1 MNTYVIGMDGGGSH
15 TRVAVADQNGKIL
28 SYVQKSGCNRYHD
41 TNAEQNVL
49 EAIAEAITQAG
60 LQSDQI
66 ASIQAGMAGLNQPE
80 DTIWAEALL
89 ARTRITGRISAVNDT
104 HIAHT
109 AAFDGEP
116 GIVAIGGT
124 GSLIL
129 GRTEQGAWL
138 RNDQFGHYAPTAA
151 RFLAYDTVHSI
162 LAGRYGPQDQAWIEQ
177 VLKYWDVAS
186 IRELAAL
193 GIAGF
198 AENKQATNRK
208 FGQMASMVTEAADR
222 NIPLAVRVCGSA
234 ADTAVVGILMLAS
247 CFDQPTV
254 SITLTGSCLSSP
266 YMVEAVQK
274 GLDAANMREGKK
286 IQYISSNLPAV
297 GGALLDAYH
306 LAQINVSDNIS
317 TMLQSELNR
326 PHDLNF

>member
-15 TRVAVADQNGKIL
+15 TRVAVADQNGKLL

-60 LQSDQI
+60 LKPSQI

-80 DTIWAEALL
+80 DTVWAEALL
-89 ARTRITGRISAVNDT
+89 ARTGITGRISAVNDT

-129 GRTEQGAWL
+129 GRTEQGSWI

-177 VLKYWDVAS
+177 VLAYWNVTS
-186 IRELAAL
+186 VRELAAL
-193 GIAGF
+193 GVAGF

-208 FGQMASMVTEAADR
+208 FGQMASMVTEAAAR
-222 NIPLAVRVCGSA
+222 NIPLAVRVCDSA

-247 CFDQPTV
+247 CFEHPTV
-254 SITLTGSCLSSP
+254 SLNLTGSCLSSP
-266 YMVEAVQK
+266 FMVEAVQK
-274 GLDAANMREGKK
+274 GLDAAYQPNGKT
-286 IQYISSNLPAV
+286 IQYMTSHLPAV

-306 LAQINVSDNIS
+306 LAVIKVPDDVSAV
-317 TMLQSELNR
+317 LQSELNR
-326 PHDLNF
+326 HTT

>member
-15 TRVAVADQNGKIL
+15 TRVAVADQNGKLL
-28 SYVQKSGCNRYHD
+28 SYVQKGGCNRYHD
-41 TNAEQNVL
+41 TRAEQNVL
-49 EAIAEAITQAG
+49 EGIAEAITKAG
-60 LQSDQI
+60 LKPDQI
-66 ASIQAGMAGLNQPE
+66 ASIQAGMAGLDRSE
-80 DTIWAEALL
+80 DTVWAETLL
-89 ARTRITGRISAVNDT
+89 ARTGITGRISAVNDT

-129 GRTEQGAWL
+129 GRTERGAWL

-162 LAGRYGPQDQAWIEQ
+162 LAGRYESQDQEWIEQ
-177 VLKYWDVAS
+177 VLTYWHVSS

-193 GIAGF
+193 GVSGF
-198 AENKQATNRK
+198 AENKQATNRR
-208 FGQMASMVTEAADR
+208 FGQMAPLVTEAAAR
-222 NIPLAVRVCGSA
+222 NIPLAVRVCDSA
-234 ADTAVVGILMLAS
+234 ADTAVVGILMLAC

-254 SITLTGSCLSSP
+254 SIALTGSCLSSP

-274 GLDAANMREGKK
+274 GLDTAYRPEGKK
-286 IQYISSNLPAV
+286 IQYITSNLPAV

-306 LAQINVSDNIS
+306 LAQIKVSDNIP
-317 TMLQSELNR
+317 TMLQCELNR
-326 PHDLNF
+326 YTT

>member
-28 SYVQKSGCNRYHD
+28 SYVQKGGCNRYHD
-41 TNAEQNVL
+41 IHAEQNVL
-49 EAIAEAITQAG
+49 EGIAEAITQAG

-66 ASIQAGMAGLNQPE
+66 ASIQAGMAGLNRPE
-80 DTIWAEALL
+80 DTLWAETLI
-89 ARTRITGRISAVNDT
+89 ARTGITGRISAVNDT
-104 HIAHT
+104 LIAHT

-129 GRTEQGAWL
+129 GRTEQGTWL

-162 LAGRYGPQDQAWIEQ
+162 LAGRYELQDQEWIEQ
-177 VLKYWDVAS
+177 VLTYWHVSS
-186 IRELAAL
+186 IRELAEL
-193 GIAGF
+193 GVSGF
-198 AENKQATNRK
+198 AENQQATNRR
-208 FGQMASMVTEAADR
+208 FGQMAPLVTEAAVR
-222 NIPLAVRVCGSA
+222 NIPLAVRVCDSA

-247 CFDQPTV
+247 CFNQPTV
-254 SITLTGSCLSSP
+254 SMAMTGSCLSSP
-266 YMVEAVQK
+266 YMVGAVQK
-274 GLDAANMREGKK
+274 GLDAAYRPEGKK
-286 IQYISSNLPAV
+286 IQYITSNVPAV

-306 LAQINVSDNIS
+306 LAQINVSANIP
-317 TMLQSELNR
+317 TVLQSELNR
-326 PHDLNF
+326 YTT

>member
-1 MNTYVIGMDGGGSH
+1 MNTYVMGIDGGGSH
-15 TRVAVADQNGKIL
+15 TRVAVADQHGRLL
-28 SYVQKSGCNRYHD
+28 SYVQKGGCSRYHD
-41 TNAEQNVL
+41 IHAEQNVL
-49 EAIAEAITQAG
+49 EGIAEAITQAG
-60 LQSDQI
+60 LKSDQI
-66 ASIQAGMAGLNQPE
+66 AAIQAGMAGLNRPE
-80 DTIWAEALL
+80 DTRWAEALI
-89 ARTRITGRISAVNDT
+89 ARTGIIGKISAVNDT

-162 LAGRYGPQDQAWIEQ
+162 LAGRYELQDEEWIEQ
-177 VLKYWDVAS
+177 VLTYWQVS
-186 IRELAAL
+186 SVRELAAL
-193 GIAGF
+193 GVSGF
-198 AENKQATNRK
+198 GDNQQATNRR
-208 FGQMASMVTEAADR
+208 FGQMAPLVTEAAVR
-222 NIPLAVRVCGSA
+222 NIPLAVRVCDSA

-254 SITLTGSCLSSP
+254 SMAMTGSCLSSP
-266 YMVEAVQK
+266 YMVRAVQK
-274 GLDAANMREGKK
+274 GLDAAYRPDGKR
-286 IQYISSNLPAV
+286 IQYITSDLLAV

-306 LAQINVSDNIS
+306 LAQIKVWDNIS
-317 TMLQSELNR
+317 TVLQSELNR
-326 PHDLNF
+326 YTT

>member
-89 ARTRITGRISAVNDT
+89 ARTGITGRISAVNDT

-162 LAGRYGPQDQAWIEQ
+162 LAGRYGPHDQAWIEQ
-177 VLKYWDVAS
+177 VLRYWNVAS

-254 SITLTGSCLSSP
+254 SMTLTGSCLSSP

-306 LAQINVSDNIS
+306 LAQINVSENIS

-326 PHDLNF
+326 HTT

>member
-28 SYVQKSGCNRYHD
+28 SYVQKNGCNRYHD
-41 TNAEQNVL
+41 THAEQNVL
-49 EAIAEAITQAG
+49 EGIAEAITQAG
-60 LQSDQI
+60 VQSDQI
-66 ASIQAGMAGLNQPE
+66 AAIQAGMAGLNRSE
-80 DTIWAEALL
+80 DTVWAEALL
-89 ARTRITGRISAVNDT
+89 ARTGITGRISAVNDT
-104 HIAHT
+104 LIAHT
-109 AAFDGEP
+109 AAFNGEP

-151 RFLAYDTVHSI
+151 RFLAYDTVHAI
-162 LAGRYGPQDQAWIEQ
+162 LAGRYELQDQEWIEQ
-177 VLKYWDVAS
+177 VLTYWHVSS

-193 GIAGF
+193 GVSGF
-198 AENKQATNRK
+198 AENKQATNRR
-208 FGQMASMVTEAADR
+208 FGQMAPLVTEAAAR
-222 NIPLAVRVCGSA
+222 NIPLAVKVCDSA
-234 ADTAVVGILMLAS
+234 ADTAVVGILMLGS

-254 SITLTGSCLSSP
+254 SMTLTGSCLSSS
-266 YMVEAVQK
+266 YMVDAVQK
-274 GLDAANMREGKK
+274 GLDAAYRLKGKR
-286 IQYISSNLPAV
+286 IQYITSNLSAV

-317 TMLQSELNR
+317 TVLQSELNR
-326 PHDLNF
+326 HTT

>member
-15 TRVAVADQNGKIL
+15 TRVAVADQNGRLL
-28 SYVQKSGCNRYHD
+28 SYVQKGGCNRYHD
-41 TNAEQNVL
+41 IHAEQHVL
-49 EAIAEAITQAG
+49 EGIAEAITQAG
-60 LQSDQI
+60 LKPDQI
-66 ASIQAGMAGLNQPE
+66 GSIQAGMAGLNKPE
-80 DTIWAEALL
+80 DTLWAEALI
-89 ARTRITGRISAVNDT
+89 ARTGITGRISAVNDT

-109 AAFDGEP
+109 AAFNGEP

-162 LAGRYGPQDQAWIEQ
+162 LAGRYELQDQEWVEQ
-177 VLKYWDVAS
+177 VLTYWQVS
-186 IRELAAL
+186 SVSELAAL
-193 GIAGF
+193 GVSGF
-198 AENKQATNRK
+198 ADNQQAINRR
-208 FGQMASMVTEAADR
+208 FGQMAPLVTEAAVR
-222 NIPLAVRVCGSA
+222 NIPLAVRVCDSA

-254 SITLTGSCLSSP
+254 SMAMTGSCLSSP
-266 YMVEAVQK
+266 YMVRAVQK
-274 GLDAANMREGKK
+274 GLDAAYRPDGKR
-286 IQYISSNLPAV
+286 IQYITSNLLAV

-317 TMLQSELNR
+317 TVLQSELNR
-326 PHDLNF
+326 YTT

>member
-1 MNTYVIGMDGGGSH
+1 MNTYVIGMDGGGSR
-15 TRVAVADQNGKIL
+15 TRVAVADQYGRLL
-28 SYVQKSGCNRYHD
+28 SYVQKGGCNRYHD
-41 TNAEQNVL
+41 IHAEQNVL
-49 EAIAEAITQAG
+49 EGIDEAITQAG
-60 LQSDQI
+60 LKPDQI
-66 ASIQAGMAGLNQPE
+66 GSIQAGMAGLNKPE
-80 DTIWAEALL
+80 DTLWAEALI
-89 ARTRITGRISAVNDT
+89 ARTGITGRISAVNDT

-151 RFLAYDTVHSI
+151 RFLAYDTVHFI
-162 LAGRYGPQDQAWIEQ
+162 LAGRYELQDQEWIEQ
-177 VLKYWDVAS
+177 VLKYWNVSS

-198 AENKQATNRK
+198 AENTQATNRK

-222 NIPLAVRVCGSA
+222 NIPLAVRVCDSA
-234 ADTAVVGILMLAS
+234 AETAVVGILMLAT
-247 CFDQPTV
+247 CFDQPMV
-254 SITLTGSCLSSP
+254 SMAMTGSCLSSP
-266 YMVEAVQK
+266 YMVGAVQK
-274 GLDAANMREGKK
+274 GLDAAYKPEGKR
-286 IQYISSNLPAV
+286 IQYITSNLPAV

-306 LAQINVSDNIS
+306 LAQINISDNIP

-326 PHDLNF
+326 HTT